1 MTHHQEQD
9 QRSLMLHTAAI
20 KLMQQDALLI
30 ERALGILDRWMK
42 STVIHSAPLLKEWR
56 RILTER
62 DWDLALS
69 KSERGNQLRQA
80 SPVACILP
88 NKQRLEIIKSCMAP
102 LRPPITDATFCPT
115 CFWLTLSPQYLSQ
128 SRARQPP
135 VIVRKPLS

>member
-1 MTHHQEQD
+1 MAHHQEQD

-30 ERALGILDRWMK
+30 ERALSILDRWMK
-42 STVIHSAPLLKEWR
+42 VTVIHSAPLLKEWR

-88 NKQRLEIIKSCMAP
+88 NKQRLEIIKSCKKAN
-102 LRPPITDATFCPT
+102 
-115 CFWLTLSPQYLSQ
+115 
-128 SRARQPP
+128 
-135 VIVRKPLS
+135 